1 VLFAQLWGVGG
12 VHILTFTVIPT
23 PFMRTSRRVGA
34 GLGAHFERS
43 LNMPRVGASSG
54 CQGKEEFAACGILS
68 LALSSLLG
76 TKDQMDCVSLA

>member
-23 PFMRTSRRVGA
+23 LFMRTSRRVGA

-54 CQGKEEFAACGILS
+54 CQGKEEFAAFAAYFDWLCHPYSELKIRWI
-68 LALSSLLG
+68 AFH
-76 TKDQMDCVSLA
+76 